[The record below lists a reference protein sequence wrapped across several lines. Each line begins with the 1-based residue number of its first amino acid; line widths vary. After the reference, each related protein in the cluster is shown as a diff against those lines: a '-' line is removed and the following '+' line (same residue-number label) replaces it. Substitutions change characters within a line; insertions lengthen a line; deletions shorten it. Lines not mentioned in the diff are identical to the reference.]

1 MAGADTGQSK
11 DAPLS
16 FFSFQDIIASVTA
29 MMVMVTLVIALD
41 PLGDEISVRRKPGS
55 DSLSQAARV
64 EQAQSRA
71 DAAKASLAQAR
82 QALLERQAQPE
93 VTADQVA
100 RMDRLVGSE
109 RDGIAALERVAAA
122 GDAELRASEDRLLV
136 ATSALADAERA
147 LQRQKDLSA
156 DRLMQARVRAFEGPA
171 EALRPLLL
179 EIGPQSLVAGEL
191 DAARTPREIAR
202 CDGGDAV
209 AIPCLDLILRD
220 HPASGWYVLL
230 VARPDAVVRFA
241 ALRDALYGRGYEIGW
256 QVWDSATG
264 GFLDRPDPVGDEP
277 AAPDAPAV
285 APAPAAP
292 AATSARVPAGPA
304 DSGVPAAPL
313 VLTAA
318 VATVAR
324 VHRRGRKGGA
334 IGVDPFG
341 LFLDA
346 LCNTLG
352 IIMLVLMCILI
363 FSKSGDGTADPK
375 ATEAEA
381 SRLEAMALDLER
393 DLAGVLES
401 IARLPPSGE
410 PALVERWKPL
420 LAEGERLRT
429 QKAALQASVAQSRA
443 TLEARQRE
451 IADADAKRRLI
462 AERTSALAASAPAPA
477 NFIRLSRFR
486 ADSRSPVLLA
496 VAAGQVSAPSIA
508 PGTKEIAAPAS
519 GLPLASDADAVQ
531 AVTQLVG
538 GRAPASVRIEV
549 AVWSDSFGAYKR
561 LERVLVER
569 GYAINP
575 LPVQAGQPLKAGV
588 GGAQ

>member
-41 PLGDEISVRRKPGS
+41 PLGDEINVRRKSGS
-55 DSLSQAARV
+55 DALSQAARA

-71 DAAKASLAQAR
+71 DAARAALAQAR

-109 RDGIAALERVAAA
+109 REGIAALERVAAA

-136 ATSALADAERA
+136 ATNALADAERA
-147 LQRQKDLSA
+147 LQRQRDLAA

-171 EALRPLLL
+171 ESLRPLLL
-179 EIGPQSLVAGEL
+179 EIGPQAVVAGEL
-191 DAARTPREIAR
+191 DTARTPKEIAR

-209 AIPCLDLILRD
+209 AIPCLDAVLRE

-230 VARPDAVVRFA
+230 VVRPDAVARFS

-256 QVWDSATG
+256 QVWDSAGG
-264 GFLDRPDPVGDEP
+264 GFFERPP
-277 AAPDAPAV
+277 AAEAQGIAPGS
-285 APAPAAP
+285 P
-292 AATSARVPAGPA
+292 SARTDVPGHSSPT
-304 DSGVPAAPL
+304 VPL
-313 VLTAA
+313 VMTAA

-363 FSKSGDGTADPK
+363 FSKTGEGAADAK
-375 ATEAEA
+375 STEAEA
-381 SRLEAMALDLER
+381 SRLETVAIDLER
-393 DLAGVLES
+393 ELAGVLES
-401 IARLPPSGE
+401 ISRLPPSGD
-410 PALVERWKPL
+410 PALVERWKAL

-429 QKAALQASVAQSRA
+429 SKAALQAAVAQARA
-443 TLEARQRE
+443 TLEARQRDATE
-451 IADADAKRRLI
+451 ADARRRLI
-462 AERTSALAASAPAPA
+462 AERTSSLAAATPAPA

-486 ADSRSPVLLA
+486 ADARSPVLLA
-496 VAAGQVSAPSIA
+496 VASGRASAPAIA
-508 PGTKEIAAPAS
+508 PGTKEISAPAS
-519 GLPLASDADAVQ
+519 GLPLATDEDAAQ
-531 AVTQLVG
+531 AVAQLVG
-538 GRAPASVRIEV
+538 GRAPGAVRIEV

-575 LPVQAGQPLKAGV
+575 LPVQVGQPLRAGV